1 MLENVLAERR
11 HFATGFDMIIAV
23 GVFSFRSDV
32 PYDFKKL
39 GQAAPIVGIGNGGC
53 MFSSLVGLSWVSIYQ
68 IGDGGAAARRR
79 GGLCRPIGPD
89 A

>member
-11 HFATGFDMIIAV
+11 RFATGFDMIIAV

-39 GQAAPIVGIGNGGC
+39 GQAALIVGIGNGGC
-53 MFSSLVGLSWVSIYQ
+53 MFSSSAGLSWASIYQ
-68 IGDGGAAARRR
+68 IG
-79 GGLCRPIGPD
+79 GGLCRPVGPNV
-89 A
+89 